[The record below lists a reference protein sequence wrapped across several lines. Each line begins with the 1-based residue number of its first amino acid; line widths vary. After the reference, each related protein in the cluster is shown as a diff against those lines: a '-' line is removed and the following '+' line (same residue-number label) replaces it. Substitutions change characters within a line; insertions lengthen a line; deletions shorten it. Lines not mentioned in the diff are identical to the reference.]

1 MQYYY
6 VLQSSAGITSGEKT
20 EEKRRRRLQL
30 LDWTSAVLSW
40 CAFWFAVI
48 WSIIRSKPF
57 QKVELW
63 DANLLISHNAS
74 FISGLNKFSDTVQDF
89 CPKSDRNLA
98 VMTRKYNETEY
109 TGTVIFHKGTAA
121 SGPLFTHMMPWVCLY
136 FILFISFCFQI
147 LRARQFNGYNPK
159 KPDFWRWVEYALT
172 SPLQI
177 FLVAY
182 SVTIVDRVSIF
193 NLMGLQ
199 AALVLIGFM
208 NEKHINKMWKVYEQS
223 RQGNTNLYAATILP
237 KYIISGVRL
246 FFLML
251 MAWIFFI
258 IIWSSIITRFD
269 TQVDNGKDCLFQDK
283 MPDAVVYLVW
293 SQAFL
298 FGTFGLV
305 QTGQFGYTLYKLR
318 NFEGDITQ
326 TREDMWFTVTWCYS
340 FLSVTSKTVLEGL
353 FIAVVSFQ
361 STTIT

>member
-1 MQYYY
+1 VQ
-6 VLQSSAGITSGEKT
+6 QSSEEITDEKETEEKET
-20 EEKRRRRLQL
+20 EEKRRRRLQV
-30 LDWTSAVLSW
+30 LDYTSAVLS
-40 CAFWFAVI
+40 CFGFWFAVI
-48 WSIIRSKPF
+48 YSIIESNPF

-74 FISGLNKFSDTVQDF
+74 FISGLNDFSDTVQDF

-98 VMTRKYNETEY
+98 VMTRKYNEAEY

-136 FILFISFCFQI
+136 FILIISCWFQL
-147 LRARQFNGYNPK
+147 LRGLQFRNYNPK

-177 FLVAY
+177 YLVAY

-208 NEKHINKMWKVYEQS
+208 NEKHINKIWKAYERS
-223 RQGNTNLYAATILP
+223 GKTSINLTKGYYSGKSL
-237 KYIISGVRL
+237 ISGVRL
-246 FFLML
+246 LFLMF
-251 MAWIFFI
+251 MSWIFFF
-258 IIWSSIITRFD
+258 IIWSSIITRFN
-269 TQVDNGKDCLFQDK
+269 TQVDNGNDCLFQDK
-283 MPDAVVYLVW
+283 MPIYVVYLVW
-293 SQAFL
+293 SQAVL

-305 QTGQFGYTLYKLR
+305 QTFQVLIMLSPSTFFNTK
-318 NFEGDITQ
+318 
-326 TREDMWFTVTWCYS
+326 EDMWFTVTYCYS
-340 FLSVTSKTVLEGL
+340 ILSVVSKTVLEGL